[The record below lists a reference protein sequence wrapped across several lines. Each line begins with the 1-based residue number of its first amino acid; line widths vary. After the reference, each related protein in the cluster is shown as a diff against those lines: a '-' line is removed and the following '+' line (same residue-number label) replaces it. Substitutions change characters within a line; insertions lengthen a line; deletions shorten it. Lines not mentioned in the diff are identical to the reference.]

1 MQEEFSKT
9 RMAKRGI
16 WYFMRT
22 ILIIALVLVL
32 AVGVFITA
40 MRISNI
46 YIIATEGM
54 QLRMNQILQEE
65 SLLTMQ
71 EYFTSRFLSED
82 QLLWEND
89 YDDYDISSFDYRLEV
104 KGILVWPWSTTA
116 ELTVVEQMRSI
127 SGKILESRIPEDAD
141 PDAEY
146 PVPEWQ
152 AGEYRMHFVLQDDR
166 WYIDRLER
174 VAPAAEA
181 PAEATPMPLSAEE
194 DGE

>member
-22 ILIIALVLVL
+22 IFIIALVLVL

-46 YIIATEGM
+46 YIIATEGL
-54 QLRMNQILQEE
+54 QLRMNQILREE

-71 EYFTSRFLSED
+71 EYFTPRFLSED
-82 QLLWEND
+82 PLLREND
-89 YDDYDISSFDYRLEV
+89 YDDYDITSFDYRLEV
-104 KGILVWPWSTTA
+104 KSFLVWPWSTTA
-116 ELTVVEQMRSI
+116 ELTVVEHMRSI
-127 SGKILESRIPEDAD
+127 SGKILESRIPENAV

-146 PVPEWQ
+146 PVPEWEE
-152 AGEYRMHFVLQDDR
+152 GEYRVHFILQDDR
-166 WYIDRLER
+166 WYIDRLEWL
-174 VAPAAEA
+174 APAEEA
-181 PAEATPMPLSAEE
+181 PAEATPMVLPEE
-194 DGE
+194 EAGE